1 MFHVKHWKKGE
12 NHVSHETKHMRAM
25 TLRICD

>member
-1 MFHVKHWKKGE
+1 MFHVEHCKKGE
-12 NHVSHETKHMRAM
+12 NHVSRETKHMRAM

>member
-1 MFHVKHWKKGE
+1 MFHVEHCKKGE
-12 NHVSHETKHMRAM
+12 NNVPRETKHMRAM